1 MKRIILLLCLLVVAI
16 AAPFIIPGKTL
27 LLTEIIITALF
38 ALSLDLI
45 LGLAGIVSLGHAAFF
60 GVGAYAAG
68 LFALHFNADP
78 VLGLIFAM
86 LISACAGLLSSF
98 LILRGNDL
106 TRLMTTIGVAMM
118 LYEAGI
124 RASWLTGGADGLS
137 GFFSDPVLGLFE
149 FDFAGQVGYFYAL
162 AVLFLAML
170 VVRQIMGS
178 PFGVSLMAI
187 SQNPVRAGMLGIA
200 AGRRI
205 IAIYTLAAALAGAA
219 GALLAQTTSFVSP
232 DVLAFHRSADVLLML
247 VIGGTG
253 WLYGGLVGAVLFILL
268 RDWLSVLTPQY
279 WMFWIGLLLVI
290 LVLTGRERLSM
301 LLPRALR

>member
-1 MKRIILLLCLLVVAI
+1 MKRIIFLLFLLLTAI
-16 AAPFIIPGKTL
+16 AAPLIIPGKTL
-27 LLTEIIITALF
+27 LLTEIVITALF

-60 GVGAYAAG
+60 GIGAYAAG
-68 LFALHFNADP
+68 LLALHVNADP

-86 LISACAGLLSSF
+86 IVSAFAGLLSSF

-124 RASWLTGGADGLS
+124 RAAWLTGGADGLS

-162 AVLFLAML
+162 AVLVLAMIL
-170 VVRQIMGS
+170 VHRIMRS

-200 AGRRI
+200 TGRRI
-205 IAIYTLAAALAGAA
+205 VAVYTLAAALAGAA

-247 VIGGTG
+247 VIGSTG
-253 WLYGGLVGAVLFILL
+253 WLYGGLAGAILFILL

-290 LVLTGRERLSM
+290 LVLTGRERLSV
-301 LLPRALR
+301 LLPRVLR

>member
-1 MKRIILLLCLLVVAI
+1 
-16 AAPFIIPGKTL
+16 
-27 LLTEIIITALF
+27 
-38 ALSLDLI
+38 
-45 LGLAGIVSLGHAAFF
+45 
-60 GVGAYAAG
+60 
-68 LFALHFNADP
+68 
-78 VLGLIFAM
+78 
-86 LISACAGLLSSF
+86 
-98 LILRGNDL
+98 
-106 TRLMTTIGVAMM
+106 
-118 LYEAGI
+118 
-124 RASWLTGGADGLS
+124 
-137 GFFSDPVLGLFE
+137 
-149 FDFAGQVGYFYAL
+149 
-162 AVLFLAML
+162 
-170 VVRQIMGS
+170 
-178 PFGVSLMAI
+178 
-187 SQNPVRAGMLGIA
+187 MLGIA